1 MKTLPRE
8 WWRLSAYWLLNLK
21 SRTPPAR
28 QALFKHSLKVALLG
42 LAIGVGA
49 LSVTLAIVTGFEWT
63 LSQAV
68 ARAGG
73 AVVHQLNWRSMEDL
87 EAMAAKAP
95 EGVESYEIFW
105 NTQGLITGPKG
116 GRGVQIEGRRS
127 YKSPSMK
134 LQPGE
139 LAPAND
145 GSVEVSLGK
154 PLALYLGVEPGDSVR
169 LLLPGILR
177 GSIPARVRRVVSFGM
192 HEIDSRYAAVDDR
205 SLRPRL
211 QELDPQTY
219 SQRPGDAHGIRFE
232 LDPRFLGP
240 AGVPALDKW
249 KSDYMAIVK
258 AMPKGDED
266 PWMRTWFEQRKNL
279 FGSVQLD
286 KQILT
291 VILSLLTL
299 VAALN
304 VAAVLVIL
312 FLERDREI
320 AVVQA
325 LGLSR
330 FQLIQWVGS
339 QGLLIGVVASAVGVG
354 LGMLFGR
361 LLQVLPFA
369 RLPSDIY
376 NLDRLPLRY
385 EFAEQSWVFG
395 FGVLAATF
403 IALFL
408 GGRLSRMSL
417 LQVLGQRR

>member
-1 MKTLPRE
+1 MKTLPLE

-63 LSQAV
+63 LARAV
-68 ARAGG
+68 ASAGG
-73 AVVHQLNWRSMEDL
+73 SVTHQLEWRSLGEL
-87 EAMAAKAP
+87 EAMAKGAP
-95 EGVESYEIFW
+95 EGAESYEIFW
-105 NTQGLITGPKG
+105 NTQGLVTGPKG

-127 YKSPSMK
+127 YKAVSMK
-134 LQPGE
+134 LRPGE
-139 LAPAND
+139 VQGPKDA
-145 GSVEVSLGK
+145 VEVELGK
-154 PLALYLGVEPGDSVR
+154 PLAEYLGVKAGDTVR

-177 GSIPARVRRVVSFGM
+177 GSIPAHVRRVVSFGM
-192 HEIDSRYAAVDDR
+192 HEIDARFAAVDDR
-205 SLRPRL
+205 TLRPRL
-211 QELDPQTY
+211 EQLDPETY
-219 SQRPGDAHGIRFE
+219 AQRPGDAHGIRFE
-232 LDPRFLGP
+232 LEDRFQGP
-240 AGVPALDKW
+240 GGVPALERW
-249 KSDYMAIVK
+249 KEDYSKIVK
-258 AMPKGDED
+258 DMSGGDTD
-266 PWMRTWFEQRKNL
+266 PWLRTWHEQRKNL
-279 FGSVQLD
+279 FGSVSLD

-325 LGLSR
+325 LGLNR

-339 QGLLIGVVASAVGVG
+339 QGLLIGIVASAVGIG
-354 LGMLFGR
+354 LGMVFGR
-361 LLQVLPFA
+361 ILQVLPFA
-369 RLPSDIY
+369 RLPSDVY

-385 EFAEQSWVFG
+385 DFVEQAWVFG

-408 GGRLSRMSL
+408 GGRLSKMSL